1 MEGKNFDFIVLNE
14 CGKVDVDYINTPSP
28 QNSPVANHLNKPSPQ
43 NSPVNSD
50 VANFLPGS
58 SRPSSL
64 SLASVTKRTKYADPS
79 SGSSPSRSLTKRP
92 AAPGAHQT
100 KVKKSK
106 VNNNK

>member
-14 CGKVDVDYINTPSP
+14 FGRVDVNYINAPSP
-28 QNSPVANHLNKPSPQ
+28 QNSPVANNLNKHLPQ

-58 SRPSSL
+58 SSPSSL
-64 SLASVTKRTKYADPS
+64 SLASVTKRTKDADPS

-92 AAPGAHQT
+92 AVPGAHQT

-106 VNNNK
+106 ANNIK